1 MWVVSAISSCGTLRK
16 IRGVEQEY
24 PVSATAS
31 FNPNILVNAA
41 IQGLR
46 RRNYSRIVFWDI
58 STEISQEQ
66 HEHRITNSYGENGCR
81 IYNDMGH
88 LEIST
93 PSYNDPFDAIAY
105 DKASEIYA
113 FIASKSAGLAL
124 KNRVFIHKNNVANF
138 FVSIAGGVTGLSGIG
153 GAAVKEERRVRTNTY
168 ATHGNL
174 LTERKACKD
183 WRRVERALIP
193 WVISR
198 IIFTGA
204 GDVISGD
211 VMGKT
216 GIKFVI
222 SPRAM
227 FVMRKS
233 SLSTTSARGILN
245 TRDQPHASF
254 KYWRLHDIHFEALRS
269 EYAIFM
275 RDITNALVIRAF
287 ELGYLDDAPEIEDPV
302 GTFKRISADTQDCD
316 WRINLK
322 NGEKTD
328 AVGILWFYLSK
339 IEEMLTSSETAGA
352 EMNED
357 EDREEQKWESIGL
370 KAFEEMLDLFSE
382 RRVEEF
388 VDGIDWVTKLAL
400 LVNYKPRKISE
411 GIHICNQFA
420 LLDESVLFY
429 VNDGKERMESKC
441 LFSPKES
448 LSFAR
453 KKLHEVAWHRLFD
466 RVRYALRNAPED
478 TRDFFRAEML
488 KHFSAHVRGVSWST
502 LILENAKIILD
513 EPLMLN
519 RREIG
524 DISEYELSEI
534 LSEAKRLYPDKLI
547 L

>member
-1 MWVVSAISSCGTLRK
+1 MSAISSCGTLRK

-174 LTERKACKD
+174 LTERRACKD

-513 EPLMLN
+513 EPFMLN

>member
-1 MWVVSAISSCGTLRK
+1 MVSAISSCGTLRK

-513 EPLMLN
+513 EPFMLN

>member
-1 MWVVSAISSCGTLRK
+1 VVSAISSCGTLRK

-513 EPLMLN
+513 EPFMLN

>member
-1 MWVVSAISSCGTLRK
+1 VSAISSCGTLRK